1 LLAVIDRGKQKKPGG
16 TGSSNGIGTRSSN
29 GVGTRKDWKAEY
41 TNNFLNTLSDDEI
54 THLK

>member
-1 LLAVIDRGKQKKPGG
+1 LLAAIDRGKQKKPGG
-16 TGSSNGIGTRSSN
+16 TGSSN